1 MGVDLRY
8 GASNSLTLEFSSD
21 QTAAFASLDVE
32 SIDGPLREVVH
43 ASLDQSTHFPAFRE
57 IVFPEDTLAIAIG
70 EGIPQI
76 AEIVASV
83 IDYIQT
89 YTEVAIEDITIVFPN
104 ELTASVESQLKEL
117 LDEFVFSTLTFEVH
131 NPAISEELA
140 YLTATQEGDPI
151 RINKTLVDS
160 DVVLP
165 ICLNLPETLFGYAG
179 FFHDLFPLYTE
190 TETIL
195 RFRSSLDLE
204 TLKRDSTEAANMLG
218 VQYLLK
224 VTPANGEAIHNITA
238 GDIFTLQNSAHSI
251 ASGNWSHAMSESDLT
266 IGSISGTQ
274 HQQTWDNLARALA
287 TLAKATSA
295 GGAMVICSELTGP
308 LPAPIKLLSS
318 NDAQQQL
325 AEQLK
330 QQPDADIQAAQ
341 EILQLRSDYHI
352 YLLSELIGEDVES
365 IGLAHIESP
374 TQINNLIAAAQK
386 VNCVAD
392 AHRVAVI

>member
-1 MGVDLRY
+1 
-8 GASNSLTLEFSSD
+8 
-21 QTAAFASLDVE
+21 
-32 SIDGPLREVVH
+32 
-43 ASLDQSTHFPAFRE
+43 
-57 IVFPEDTLAIAIG
+57 
-70 EGIPQI
+70 
-76 AEIVASV
+76 
-83 IDYIQT
+83 
-89 YTEVAIEDITIVFPN
+89 
-104 ELTASVESQLKEL
+104 
-117 LDEFVFSTLTFEVH
+117 
-131 NPAISEELA
+131 
-140 YLTATQEGDPI
+140 
-151 RINKTLVDS
+151 
-160 DVVLP
+160 
-165 ICLNLPETLFGYAG
+165 
-179 FFHDLFPLYTE
+179 
-190 TETIL
+190 
-195 RFRSSLDLE
+195 
-204 TLKRDSTEAANMLG
+204 
-218 VQYLLK
+218 
-224 VTPANGEAIHNITA
+224 
-238 GDIFTLQNSAHSI
+238 
-251 ASGNWSHAMSESDLT
+251 MSESDLT
-266 IGSISGTQ
+266 IGSISGAQ

>member
-238 GDIFTLQNSAHSI
+238 GDIFTLQNSAPSI

-308 LPAPIKLLSS
+308 LPTPIKLLSS

>member
-21 QTAAFASLDVE
+21 QTTAFASLDVE

-104 ELTASVESQLKEL
+104 ELTASVESHLKEL

-238 GDIFTLQNSAHSI
+238 GDIFTLQNSAPSI

-308 LPAPIKLLSS
+308 LPTPIKLLSS

-352 YLLSELIGEDVES
+352 YLLSELAGEDVES

>member
-1 MGVDLRY
+1 MSVDLRY

-21 QTAAFASLDVE
+21 QTTAFASLDVE
-32 SIDGPLREVVH
+32 SIDGPLNEVVH

-70 EGIPQI
+70 EGIPRI

-83 IDYIQT
+83 INYIQT
-89 YTEVAIEDITIVFPN
+89 YTEIAIEDITIVFPN
-104 ELTASVESQLKEL
+104 ETTASIESQLKEL

-165 ICLNLPETLFGYAG
+165 ICSNMPEPLFGYAG

-195 RFRSSLDLE
+195 RFRANLDME
-204 TLKRDSTEAANMLG
+204 SLKRDSAEAANMLG
-218 VQYLLK
+218 VQYILK

-238 GDIFTLQNSAHSI
+238 GDIFTLQNSVPSI
-251 ASGNWSHAMSESDLT
+251 ATGNWSHAMSERCRAEP
-266 IGSISGTQ
+266 SGTYSSIDL
-274 HQQTWDNLARALA
+274 HVPGLVEAFAPPRMRPLLTSGIA
-287 TLAKATSA
+287 TTS
-295 GGAMVICSELTGP
+295 
-308 LPAPIKLLSS
+308 
-318 NDAQQQL
+318 D
-325 AEQLK
+325 
-330 QQPDADIQAAQ
+330 
-341 EILQLRSDYHI
+341 
-352 YLLSELIGEDVES
+352 
-365 IGLAHIESP
+365 
-374 TQINNLIAAAQK
+374 
-386 VNCVAD
+386 
-392 AHRVAVI
+392 

>member
-21 QTAAFASLDVE
+21 QTTAFASLDVE

-238 GDIFTLQNSAHSI
+238 GDIFTLQNSAPSI

-266 IGSISGTQ
+266 IGSISGAQ

-352 YLLSELIGEDVES
+352 YLLSELAGEDVES

>member
-266 IGSISGTQ
+266 IGSISGAQ

>member
-238 GDIFTLQNSAHSI
+238 GDIFTLQNSAPSI
-251 ASGNWSHAMSESDLT
+251 ASGNWSHAMSESDLS
-266 IGSISGTQ
+266 IGSISGAQ

>member
-238 GDIFTLQNSAHSI
+238 GDIFTLQNSAPSI

-266 IGSISGTQ
+266 IGSISGAQ

>member
-1 MGVDLRY
+1 MSVDLHY

-21 QTAAFASLDVE
+21 QTTAFASLDVE
-32 SIDGPLREVVH
+32 SIDGPLSEVVH

-57 IVFPEDTLAIAIG
+57 IVFAEDTLAIAIG
-70 EGIPQI
+70 EGIPRI

-140 YLTATQEGDPI
+140 YVTATQEGDPI

-165 ICLNLPETLFGYAG
+165 ICSNLPETLFGYAG

-195 RFRSSLDLE
+195 RFRSSLDME
-204 TLKRDSTEAANMLG
+204 TLKRDSAEAANMLG

-238 GDIFTLQNSAHSI
+238 GDIFTLQKSIPSI
-251 ASGNWSHAMSESDLT
+251 ATANWSHAISESDLT
-266 IGSISGTQ
+266 IGSLSGTQ
-274 HQQTWDNLARALA
+274 HQQTWDHLARALA

-308 LPAPIKLLSS
+308 LPAPMKLLSS

-330 QQPDADIQAAQ
+330 QQPDINIQAAQ

-352 YLLSELIGEDVES
+352 YLLSDLVGEDVES

-374 TQINNLIAAAQK
+374 TQINNLITASQK

-392 AHRVAVI
+392 AHRVAVT